1 MMTKGQTSMTQK
13 TGQQWVATMMSE
25 QNIWRTAL
33 RMIARYGSDAALVAG
48 ERSDALTKDGRID
61 ESETWQRIL
70 AAILCL

>member
-1 MMTKGQTSMTQK
+1 
-13 TGQQWVATMMSE
+13 MMSE

-70 AAILCL
+70 AAILCLQAEKPGPGCGERVQ

>member
-1 MMTKGQTSMTQK
+1 
-13 TGQQWVATMMSE
+13 MMSE

-48 ERSDALTKDGRID
+48 ERSDALTKDGKID

-70 AAILCL
+70 AAIVCLQAERPSPGCGERVQ